1 MLVRHNP
8 SLYAAIIALLIV
20 SGCNKSGDNPQ
31 AASTPPPMPVPI
43 MVADPKP
50 VPTTT
55 EYLSTLKSR
64 NYTTISPQVDG
75 QITKIFVKSGD
86 RVNDGTPL
94 MQIDPLKQ
102 EATANSQEATRAARE
117 AALKLATEQLN
128 RAKRLAAEGVVSKQ
142 ELDQAQAAYDSAQ
155 AEVKALE
162 AQVREQQ
169 VQLRYYRITAPTSGI
184 IGDVPVHV
192 GDRVENS
199 TVLTSISQPGAL
211 EAYIEVPVE
220 RAKDLAIGKKVEL
233 VDTSRDIVG
242 TSHITFISPQVSPN
256 SQTILV
262 KAQVDNNNG
271 LFRTDQL
278 VRARIVWEAKPTI
291 LVPVLAVSRI
301 SGQNF
306 IFVAEQTDKGLVA
319 KQRQV
324 TLGDLQGND
333 YLVLDGLK
341 AGDKIITGSTQM
353 LGEGTPVQPKQ

>member
-1 MLVRHNP
+1 MLISPKSQLNTAV
-8 SLYAAIIALLIV
+8 AALVLVA
-20 SGCNKSGDNPQ
+20 GCGRSGDNPQ
-31 AASTPPPMPVPI
+31 AASAPPPMAVPI

-64 NYTTISPQVDG
+64 NYTTISPQVEG

-86 RVNDGTPL
+86 RVSDGAPL

-102 EATANSQEATRAARE
+102 EATANSQEATRAARQ
-117 AALKLATEQLN
+117 ASLKLAHDQLQ
-128 RAKRLAAEGVVSKQ
+128 RAKQLYAAGVTSKQ
-142 ELDQAQAAYDSAQ
+142 ELDQAQSAHDAAE
-155 AEVKALE
+155 AEYKALD

-169 VQLRYYRITAPTSGI
+169 VQLKYYRVVAPTNGI
-184 IGDVPVHV
+184 VGDVPVHV
-192 GDRVENS
+192 GDRVTTS

-220 RAKDLAIGKKVEL
+220 RAKDLAMGKKVEL

-242 TSHITFISPQVSPN
+242 ESHITFIAPQVSPD

-262 KAQVDNNNG
+262 KAQVDNDKG

-306 IFVAEQTDKGLVA
+306 VFVAEQSDKGLVA

>member
-1 MLVRHNP
+1 V
-8 SLYAAIIALLIV
+8 
-20 SGCNKSGDNPQ
+20 
-31 AASTPPPMPVPI
+31 
-43 MVADPKP
+43 
-50 VPTTT
+50 
-55 EYLSTLKSR
+55 E
-64 NYTTISPQVDG
+64 G
-75 QITKIFVKSGD
+75 QIVKIFVKSGD
-86 RVNDGTPL
+86 RVADGTPL

-117 AALKLATEQLN
+117 ANLRLAAEQLN
-128 RAKRLAAEGVVSKQ
+128 RTKRLFSEGVTSKQ

-155 AEVKALE
+155 AEVRALE

-169 VQLRYYRITAPTSGI
+169 VQLRYYRVAAPTNGI

-192 GDRVENS
+192 GDRVTTS

-220 RAKDLAIGKKVEL
+220 RAKDLSIGKKVEL
-233 VDTSRDIVG
+233 VDTSRDIIG
-242 TSHITFISPQVSPN
+242 QSHITFIAPQISPD

-262 KAQVDNNNG
+262 KAQVENDKG

-278 VRARIVWEAKPTI
+278 VRARVVWEAKPTI

-301 SGQNF
+301 SGQSF
-306 IFVAEQTDKGLVA
+306 VFVAEQTDKGLVA

-324 TLGDLQGND
+324 VLGDLQGND

-353 LGEGTPVQPKQ
+353 LQDGAPVQPKQ